1 MVLNN
6 INLPNHAGWFRE
18 HLLQAGRWREVVS
31 GYLPDQNPGGNAE
44 KLLGNASLREIY
56 EWRRWALLV
65 RVGNG

>member
-18 HLLQAGRWREVVS
+18 HLLQAGWWREVVS
-31 GYLPDQNPGGNAE
+31 GYLPDQNSGGNAE

-56 EWRRWALLV
+56 EWRSWALLV
-65 RVGNG
+65 RVE